1 MSKSNLSPEGQREM
15 RRIAKW
21 YELSPDA
28 TLVLTVALENWDL
41 ARQARAILR
50 KEGIVLGG
58 RRHPCVEIAKQGDAL
73 FLRGLRELGLNF
85 DEPGDT
91 GRPPAAVEL

>member
-1 MSKSNLSPEGQREM
+1 MKSNLSAEAQKEM
-15 RRIAKW
+15 RRISKA

-50 KEGIVLGG
+50 KEGIVQGG
-58 RRHPCVEIAKQGDAL
+58 RRHPCIEIAKQGDAL
-73 FLRGLRELGLNF
+73 FLRGLRELGLNL
-85 DEPGDT
+85 DEPGDP
-91 GRPPAAVEL
+91 GRPPAGVEL